1 MNAEGPNVQRRLAAV
16 LAADVV
22 GYSRLMEVDEAGTLA
37 RLKTVRLE
45 LIDPAITKCKGRI
58 IKTTGDGLLVEF
70 QSVTE
75 ALRCA
80 VDFQERMARRNRD
93 MAASR
98 ALLYRIGINL
108 GDVIVE
114 DNDIFGD
121 GVNVA
126 ARLEGL
132 AEPGGICISAAVRDQ
147 VADRLPVGFQDLGE
161 QHVKNISRPIRVY
174 KVVLNGQA
182 NEPAGVAVAQAA
194 PQVSVRKSSIAVLPF
209 VNMSGDPEQEFF
221 ADGLTEDI
229 ITELSRFRQ
238 LLVISRNAVFVHKG
252 KPIKPQQVAREFGV
266 DYVVEG
272 SVRKAA
278 DRVRVTVQLIDGET
292 ETHLWAERYDRKL
305 EDIFAIQDE
314 VTSSIAATL
323 FGRVEAARHD
333 RVQRK
338 PTDSMAA
345 YEYVLTGKVLHHWSN
360 PESNVQ
366 AIGMLNRA
374 IELDPNY
381 AHAHA
386 WKACV
391 TGQAWLHGWSED
403 PAASLRVIAEELQI
417 ALSLD
422 DNDADVH
429 RILAALNVNFNE
441 HDKAAYHQSRA
452 LELNPNSDLIVVQ
465 QGELLTWLG
474 RPTEGIEWIR
484 RAMRLNP
491 YHPER
496 FWSHLGRAQYTGR
509 CYADAIGSYSRLTKP
524 DQSHHAFL
532 AAASA
537 QLGNWVSASAHAREV
552 LARQREFH
560 RRRVPQDAALSA
572 TVRHRTRA
580 RGFVE
585 GGAAGLAADRHDLP
599 RGASPLRAT
608 AGRAGFLHATGKHTH
623 RAAHAAPARADN
635 LASACYDLSQ
645 G

>member
-1 MNAEGPNVQRRLAAV
+1 MEGSNVARRLAAV

-22 GYSRLMEVDEAGTLA
+22 GYSRLMEADEAGTLA

-45 LIDPAITKCKGRI
+45 LIDPAIANCKGRI
-58 IKTTGDGLLVEF
+58 VKTTGDGILVEF

-80 VDFQERMARRNRD
+80 VDFQEPMVRSNRD
-93 MAASR
+93 LSASR

-114 DNDIFGD
+114 EGDIFGD

-126 ARLEGL
+126 ARLESI
-132 AEPGGICISAAVRDQ
+132 AEPGGICISGAVYDQ
-147 VADRLPVGFQDLGE
+147 VGDRLPIVYEDLGE
-161 QHVKNISRPIRVY
+161 QQVKNISRAIRVY
-174 KVVLNGQA
+174 KVLLNGQTSA
-182 NEPAGVAVAQAA
+182 PTKVATEHAS
-194 PQVSVRKSSIAVLPF
+194 PTVSVRNPSIAVLPF

-252 KPIKPQQVAREFGV
+252 KPIKSQQIAREFGV

-292 ETHLWAERYDRKL
+292 EIHLWGERYDRKL

-314 VTSSIAATL
+314 VTSAIAATL
-323 FGRVEAARHD
+323 FGRIEAARHD
-333 RVQRK
+333 QVQRK
-338 PTDSMAA
+338 PTENMAA
-345 YEYVLTGKVLHHWSN
+345 YEYVLTGKVLHHRSN
-360 PESNVQ
+360 RESNAE
-366 AIGMLNRA
+366 AILMLNRA
-374 IELDPNY
+374 IDLDPNY

-391 TGQAWLHGWSED
+391 TGQAWLHGWCED
-403 PAASLRVIAEELQI
+403 ADASLQVILDELQT

-429 RILAALNVNFNE
+429 RILAALKLNFNE
-441 HDKAAYHQSRA
+441 HDKAAYHQNRA
-452 LELNPNSDLIVVQ
+452 LSLNPNSDLIVVQ
-465 QGELLTWLG
+465 QGEVLTWLG
-474 RPTEGIEWIR
+474 RPEEGIEWIR

-496 FWSHLGRAQYTGR
+496 FWSHLGRAQYTAR
-509 CYADAIGSYSRLTKP
+509 AYADAIESFSKP
-524 DQSHHAFL
+524 TAPDHTHHAFL
-532 AAASA
+532 AASSA
-537 QLGNWVSASAHAREV
+537 QLGNRVAAIAHAREV
-552 LARQREFH
+552 LQRK
-560 RRRVPQDAALSA
+560 QDFTVSSYLQALHYQQPSD
-572 TVRHRTRA
+572 TEHVR
-580 RGFVE
+580 E
-585 GGAAGLAADRHDLP
+585 GLLKAGL
-599 RGASPLRAT
+599 
-608 AGRAGFLHATGKHTH
+608 
-623 RAAHAAPARADN
+623 PA
-635 LASACYDLSQ
+635 
-645 G
+645 

>member
-1 MNAEGPNVQRRLAAV
+1 
-16 LAADVV
+16 
-22 GYSRLMEVDEAGTLA
+22 
-37 RLKTVRLE
+37 
-45 LIDPAITKCKGRI
+45 
-58 IKTTGDGLLVEF
+58 
-70 QSVTE
+70 
-75 ALRCA
+75 
-80 VDFQERMARRNRD
+80 
-93 MAASR
+93 
-98 ALLYRIGINL
+98 
-108 GDVIVE
+108 
-114 DNDIFGD
+114 
-121 GVNVA
+121 
-126 ARLEGL
+126 
-132 AEPGGICISAAVRDQ
+132 
-147 VADRLPVGFQDLGE
+147 
-161 QHVKNISRPIRVY
+161 
-174 KVVLNGQA
+174 
-182 NEPAGVAVAQAA
+182 
-194 PQVSVRKSSIAVLPF
+194 VSVRKPSIAVLPF

-252 KPIKPQQVAREFGV
+252 KPVKAQQVAREFGV

-345 YEYVLTGKVLHHWSN
+345 YECVLTGKVLHHWSN
-360 PESNVQ
+360 ADSNVQ
-366 AIGMLNRA
+366 AIRMLNRA

-391 TGQAWLHGWSED
+391 TGQAWLHGWCED
-403 PAASLRVIAEELQI
+403 RDASLLVIMEELQI
-417 ALSLD
+417 ALALD

-429 RILAALNVNFNE
+429 RILAAVKLNFNE
-441 HDKAAYHQSRA
+441 HDKATYHQGRA

-465 QGELLTWLG
+465 QGEILTWLG

-509 CYADAIGSYSRLTKP
+509 CYADAIGSFSKLTKP
-524 DQSHHAFL
+524 DQTHHAFL

-537 QLGNWVSASAHAREV
+537 QLGNRVSAGAHAREV
-552 LARQREFH
+552 LARQENFKVTAFLKTLHYQQASDTEHVREG
-560 RRRVPQDAALSA
+560 LLK
-572 TVRHRTRA
+572 
-580 RGFVE
+580 
-585 GGAAGLAADRHDLP
+585 AGL
-599 RGASPLRAT
+599 
-608 AGRAGFLHATGKHTH
+608 
-623 RAAHAAPARADN
+623 PA
-635 LASACYDLSQ
+635 
-645 G
+645 